1 MSTQPNEAACVRLF
15 CPIAMNDADDF
26 FRFFRG
32 DSQGFKSLTGSAVG
46 TNQRFIIRS
55 GKCRSSMIGTT
66 ALWAGSFSV
75 RFIFHN
81 GQLPLYFFRRLY
93 PDT

>member
-1 MSTQPNEAACVRLF
+1 MATQPNVAACVRLF

-55 GKCRSSMIGTT
+55 GNRIRKSYIRIGR
-66 ALWAGSFSV
+66 G
-75 RFIFHN
+75 
-81 GQLPLYFFRRLY
+81 
-93 PDT
+93 

>member
-1 MSTQPNEAACVRLF
+1 MATQPNVAACVRLF

-55 GKCRSSMIGTT
+55 GK
-66 ALWAGSFSV
+66 
-75 RFIFHN
+75 
-81 GQLPLYFFRRLY
+81 
-93 PDT
+93 